1 MATANPTQAR
11 AGAVAQAPAV
21 EVSPVSRR
29 EFLYYI
35 WGASIALALGQ
46 VGASVIWFA
55 LPRFKEGEF
64 GGAFPF
70 PVADLPAIGDPPLSV
85 PDGRF
90 HMSMVSENGRTALV
104 ALYGVCT
111 HLGCLPKWEPVNVR
125 FACPCHGSQYQI
137 DGRYIVGPAP
147 RGLDRFPL
155 ILTLADGS
163 VRTNASDGLPID
175 ISDITVDQITSVVV
189 NTGKKVTGPA
199 HGADAALSTGK
210 S

>member
-35 WGASIALALGQ
+35 WGASIALLLGE
-46 VGASVIWFA
+46 VGAGIIWFA

-64 GGAFPF
+64 GGKF
-70 PVADLPAIGDPPLSV
+70 PVAVTDLPVLGDAPVSV
-85 PDGRF
+85 PEGRY
-90 HMSMVSENGRTALV
+90 HLSMVEENGITGLV

-111 HLGCLPKWEPVNVR
+111 HLGCLPKWEPVNTR
-125 FACPCHGSQYQI
+125 FACPCHGSQFQM
-137 DGRYIVGPAP
+137 DGRYIAGPAP

-155 ILTLADGS
+155 TVTLADGS
-163 VRTNASDGLPID
+163 VRTNSADGLPID
-175 ISDITVDQITSVVV
+175 LSDITVDQIAGIVID
-189 NTGKKVTGPA
+189 TGKKVTGPA
-199 HGADAALSTGK
+199 HGAAPALSVGK
-210 S
+210 

>member
-64 GGAFPF
+64 GGTFPF
-70 PVADLPAIGDPPLSV
+70 PVADLPAPGEAPVSV
-85 PDGRF
+85 PAGRY
-90 HMSMVSENGRTALV
+90 HVSMVNENGVTGLV

-111 HLGCLPKWEPVNVR
+111 HLGCLPKWESVQNR
-125 FACPCHGSQYQI
+125 FACPCHGSQYQL
-137 DGRYIVGPAP
+137 DGRYITGPAP

-155 ILTLADGS
+155 TITLADGS
-163 VRTNASDGLPID
+163 VRTNGTDGWPID
-175 ISDITVDQITSVVV
+175 ISDITTDQIVSIAVD
-189 NTGKKVTGPA
+189 TGKKVTGPA
-199 HGADAALSTGK
+199 HGANAAFSAQA
-210 S
+210 